1 MSPENI
7 LLLCYK
13 TILFYFLL
21 VFLLKIMGK
30 REIGNLSTFDVVVF
44 FIISELF
51 SLSLNQPDSSLLHSL
66 IPISIIVV
74 LQLLTAFISL
84 KSSKIRKFMEGKP
97 SFIIYQGTLQEKE
110 MKKQRYNYDD
120 LLLQLRLKDI
130 QTPDEVEFA
139 ILENNGQLNIITK
152 EDNKF
157 IDPFPIIEDGKINKD
172 TLRRVNLNEEKVI
185 EILHD
190 NNYSKVEEVSL
201 LLLLTDGFF
210 LLSKEETNQKDNVQ

>member
-1 MSPENI
+1 MSGENI

-66 IPISIIVV
+66 IPILIIVI

-84 KSSKIRKFMEGKP
+84 KSSKIRKFMEGRP
-97 SFIIYQGTLQEKE
+97 SFIIYHGQVQEKE

-152 EDNKF
+152 QDNKF
-157 IDPFPIIEDGKINKD
+157 YDPFPLIEDGELNKD
-172 TLRRVNLNEEKVI
+172 TLKRVKLNEND
-185 EILHD
+185 ILD
-190 NNYSKVEEVSL
+190 IFSKNNYSRIEEISL
-201 LLLLTDGFF
+201 LLLLNDGYFI
-210 LLSKEETNQKDNVQ
+210 LSKEESNQKDNIQ